1 MKGELIRWMKGEPP
15 TKLITNCPLIQ
26 SNLFD
31 WLKGRLFNSL
41 HSSINSTKQTKVNFY
56 FNLIEFNWFICEL
69 IEWNWIKIYY
79 NSMLKVISWYK
90 LNHKWK
96 TTWIWWK
103 LAGMKWYEF
112 MNGMTFKPRKNEI
125 NKQIQF
131 FSLRMGRIDLCW
143 WSGRSSGRKRNMKRL
158 NLKNE
163 NENLFNEAAAVVI
176 DVGLVC
182 VCGFLV
188 G

>member
-1 MKGELIRWMKGEPP
+1 MRINGGLLGPKF
-15 TKLITNCPLIQ
+15 ITN
-26 SNLFD
+26 
-31 WLKGRLFNSL
+31 NSAIKEKFTFL
-41 HSSINSTKQTKVNFY
+41 YGGGSSSFHQKQPFLPSTKKEKVLF
-56 FNLIEFNWFICEL
+56 WFHEEL
-69 IEWNWIKIYY
+69 NGIKIYY